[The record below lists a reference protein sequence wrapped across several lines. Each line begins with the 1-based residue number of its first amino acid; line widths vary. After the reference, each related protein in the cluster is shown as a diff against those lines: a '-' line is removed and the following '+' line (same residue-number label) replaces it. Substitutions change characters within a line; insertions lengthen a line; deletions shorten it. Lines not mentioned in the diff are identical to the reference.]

1 MTNQLPLLKGSVRI
15 GETVCIGYYEQTGL
29 NLTPEQEKQRVLK
42 FVQEAVEKFAPTETL
57 KAPALKM
64 QVDVNEPTGRRKL
77 LAGKEATVNVQVTQD
92 VSQSS
97 AVSERDAMALLS
109 RFQFPSKR
117 WYDRVGQLSG
127 GERRRLQLL
136 QILARRPNV
145 LLLDE
150 PSNDLDLNT
159 ISVLEE
165 YLTDTFEG
173 CLIVVSHDNF
183 FVNRV
188 AEHLFVF
195 EGDGIVRDF
204 QGSYTEY
211 VQYRLDVAQEK
222 RDAANEAAKAKKSS
236 TTAAATS
243 SSTKKKIQDIESD
256 AITTT
261 VSKST
266 AIATSATAASS
277 SPSSAMNYNERK
289 EYNKLEKEIAKLGK
303 EIKEY
308 EDKLTNSNGKE
319 GYSQLNEWTKKLNDL
334 KSQCEKKEM
343 RWLELAAIEG

>member
-1 MTNQLPLLKGSVRI
+1 M
-15 GETVCIGYYEQTGL
+15 
-29 NLTPEQEKQRVLK
+29 LT
-42 FVQEAVEKFAPTETL
+42 
-57 KAPALKM
+57 
-64 QVDVNEPTGRRKL
+64 
-77 LAGKEATVNVQVTQD
+77 
-92 VSQSS
+92 
-97 AVSERDAMALLS
+97 

-150 PSNDLDLNT
+150 PTNDLDINT
-159 ISVLEE
+159 LSVLEE
-165 YLTDTFEG
+165 YLTETFEG

-211 VQYRLDVAQEK
+211 LQYRLDSAQEK
-222 RDAANEAAKAKKSS
+222 KDAANEAAKSKKTSSSS
-236 TTAAATS
+236 TASSS
-243 SSTKKKIQDIESD
+243 SSTKKKVLIDIESD
-256 AITTT
+256 AITAPKET
-261 VSKST
+261 KD
-266 AIATSATAASS
+266 SS
-277 SPSSAMNYNERK
+277 VTYAVTSSAPSKTMNYNERK
-289 EYNKLEKEIAKLGK
+289 EYNKLEKEITKLGL

-308 EDKLTNSNGKE
+308 EAKLASSANE
-319 GYSQLNEWTKKLNDL
+319 GYSQLADWTKKLNDL
-334 KSQCEKKEM
+334 KSQCDKKEA
-343 RWLELAAIEG
+343 RWMELANIEG